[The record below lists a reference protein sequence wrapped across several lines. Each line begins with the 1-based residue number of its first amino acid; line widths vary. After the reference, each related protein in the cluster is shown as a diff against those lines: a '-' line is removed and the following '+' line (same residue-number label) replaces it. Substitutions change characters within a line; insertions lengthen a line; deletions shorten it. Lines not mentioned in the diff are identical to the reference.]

1 MQSSSS
7 ADEHSS
13 GEYVE
18 PNHPESEN
26 KPIPFS
32 QEALNDLC
40 RDLYLI
46 KDKSEFLASRLQ
58 ERNLL
63 EKGVKITLYRK
74 RTEDLLALFTM
85 KEDLC
90 FCNDITELCKQLK
103 MSYDNTNWRLCID
116 ASKDS
121 IKAVLLHNSNTLP
134 SVPIA
139 YSTTMK
145 ESYENLKAIL
155 TSIQYDDHNWHI
167 CADFKVVAM
176 FTGLQLGYNFA
187 TSCAYGTPEQELNI
201 MYARTGRSEKKLS
214 KENTTSC
221 TNHL

>member
-7 ADEHSS
+7 SDEHSN

-18 PNHPESEN
+18 PNDPESEN

-40 RDLYLI
+40 RDLYLA
-46 KDKSEFLASRLQ
+46 KEKSEFLTSRLQ
-58 ERNLL
+58 KCNLL
-63 EKGVKITLYRK
+63 EKGVKITLYIK

-85 KEDLC
+85 KDDLC
-90 FCNDITELCKQLK
+90 FCNDITELFEQLEIPHDK
-103 MSYDNTNWRLCID
+103 INWLLFID
-116 ASKDS
+116 ASKDN
-121 IKAVLLHNSNTLP
+121 IKTVLLHNGNTLP

-155 TSIQYDDHNWHI
+155 ISIQYDDHNWRI
-167 CADFKVVAM
+167 CADLKVVAIL
-176 FTGLQLGYNFA
+176 TGLQLDHTKFYYFMCLWN
-187 TSCAYGTPEQELNI
+187 SR
-201 MYARTGRSEKKLS
+201 ARVEHYVRKDWPIRDETVQGKH
-214 KENTTSC
+214 NVM
-221 TNHL
+221 H